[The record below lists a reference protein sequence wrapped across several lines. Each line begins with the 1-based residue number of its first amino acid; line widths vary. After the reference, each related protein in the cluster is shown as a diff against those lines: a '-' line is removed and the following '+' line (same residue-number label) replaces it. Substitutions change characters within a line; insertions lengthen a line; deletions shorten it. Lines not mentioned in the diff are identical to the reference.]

1 MYLKELTIQQFT
13 AIYKTHM
20 ITDFPQD
27 ELKPLERMIY
37 TMQTGLSSAF
47 GLYENN
53 DLRAYAV
60 FIVPEGQSYGLLD
73 YLAAVQVS
81 GITFLRWLNIL

>member
-27 ELKPLERMIY
+27 ELKPLERMIH

-60 FIVPEGQSYGLLD
+60 FIVPEGQSKST
-73 YLAAVQVS
+73 AVQVS

>member
-27 ELKPLERMIY
+27 ELKPLERMIH

-73 YLAAVQVS
+73 RKSVV
-81 GITFLRWLNIL
+81 